1 MEFSS
6 IISTPR
12 IGIKANQVNIDNES
26 CVSITLPTKSA
37 QKINNW
43 IHIYMQNLQK
53 VIIKVLPLDLY
64 IKYIPNIYNAIHYLS
79 FTLKGINAISRAVI
93 HEEDEGGEIR
103 YKLLVEGDNLR
114 EVMATPGIIGKRC
127 TSNNTFQVW
136 NALGIEAA
144 R

>member
-1 MEFSS
+1 MIY
-6 IISTPR
+6 II
-12 IGIKANQVNIDNES
+12 IDFNF
-26 CVSITLPTKSA
+26 I
-37 QKINNW
+37 
-43 IHIYMQNLQK
+43 
-53 VIIKVLPLDLY
+53 
-64 IKYIPNIYNAIHYLS
+64 
-79 FTLKGINAISRAVI
+79 LKGISNISRAVI
-93 HEEDEGGEIR
+93 HEEDDNGEVQ